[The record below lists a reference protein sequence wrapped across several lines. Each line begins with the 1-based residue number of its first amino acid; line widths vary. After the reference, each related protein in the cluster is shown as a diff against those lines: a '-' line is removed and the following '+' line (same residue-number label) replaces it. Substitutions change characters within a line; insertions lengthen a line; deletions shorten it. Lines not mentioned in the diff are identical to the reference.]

1 MFRKINT
8 GTWVLIATILG
19 SCMSYIDSTVIYIA
33 LPVLQKDL
41 NATVVQ
47 TQWIV
52 EAYVL
57 FQAALILVGGSLGD
71 RLGRRRVFSIGI
83 VIFAAASA
91 LCGIAASG
99 NFLILA
105 RILQALGGAM
115 LGPASL
121 AIISAYFDE
130 KQRPA
135 AFGAWSG
142 ASAIAVALGPA
153 LGALIVQNF
162 SWRWLFFINVPVAAI
177 TLLVIFLKLP
187 ESRSELAASR
197 LDWRGASLAT
207 LGLGSFVFGFI
218 ESSNYGFLSPIVWGS
233 ILLGVVLFS
242 FFIYSQRVTQEPL
255 LPLTLFKSPTFSG
268 ANLFTLLLYA
278 AINALIFFLPFNLI
292 QIQGY
297 QVIQAALGFLPFPI
311 IIALGSSWSGKM
323 IQRFGVKQ
331 PLIVGPFIV
340 AAGFIMFAL
349 AGLGGSFWLT
359 FFPAVIVMAIGMSII
374 IAPLTTAVMS
384 SAPKHL
390 SGTASGINTAINS
403 TANVLA
409 VAVLG
414 VVALSVFN
422 VSVGNQ
428 LRTLDLP
435 PQAVVDIEAET
446 VKLANAQAP
455 ASLPQQQQDVVNY
468 VFDLAFINA
477 FQVLMFVCAGLAI
490 VAAGVSYYMIES
502 DVHTA
507 RKMEAPLRAH

>member
-1 MFRKINT
+1 MFHKINT

-41 NATVVQ
+41 NVTVVQ
-47 TQWIV
+47 AQWIV

-71 RLGRRRVFSIGI
+71 RLGRRRVFGIGV
-83 VIFAAASA
+83 VIFALASA
-91 LCGIAASG
+91 LCGFATSG

-121 AIISAYFDE
+121 AIITAYFDE

-142 ASAIAVALGPA
+142 SSAIAIALGPA
-153 LGALIVQNF
+153 LGALIVQHF
-162 SWRWLFFINVPVAAI
+162 SWRWLFFINIPVAVL
-177 TLLVIFLKLP
+177 TLLVLFWKVP
-187 ESRSELAASR
+187 ESRDEHAASR
-197 LDWRGASLAT
+197 LDLRGASLAT
-207 LGLGSFVFGFI
+207 LGLGLFVFGFI

-233 ILLGVVLFS
+233 ILLGVT
-242 FFIYSQRVTQEPL
+242 FFILFIHSQRITKEPL

-297 QVIQAALGFLPFPI
+297 EVIQAALGFLPFPI
-311 IIALGSSWSGKM
+311 IIALASGWSGKM
-323 IQRFGVKQ
+323 IHRFGVKR
-331 PLIVGPFIV
+331 PLIVGPLIV
-340 AAGFIMFAL
+340 AVGFILFGL

-359 FFPAVIVMAIGMSII
+359 FFPAVIVMAVGMSII

-384 SAPKHL
+384 SAPNRL

-422 VSVGNQ
+422 VSVDNQ
-428 LRTLDLP
+428 LRSIDLP
-435 PQAVVDIEAET
+435 PQIVADIEAET

-455 ASLPQQQQDVVNY
+455 ASLPQEQQDLVNHI
-468 VFDLAFINA
+468 FDLSFINA

-490 VAAGVSYYMIES
+490 VASGVSYYMIES
-502 DVHTA
+502 NIHEE
-507 RKMEAPLRAH
+507 RKMEAPLSAH

>member
-1 MFRKINT
+1 
-8 GTWVLIATILG
+8 
-19 SCMSYIDSTVIYIA
+19 
-33 LPVLQKDL
+33 
-41 NATVVQ
+41 VQ
-47 TQWIV
+47 AQWIV

-71 RLGRRRVFSIGI
+71 RLGRRRVFGIGI
-83 VIFAAASA
+83 VVFALASA
-91 LCGIAASG
+91 FCGVATSG

-121 AIISAYFDE
+121 AIITAFFDE

-153 LGALIVQNF
+153 LGAIIVQNF
-162 SWRWLFFINVPVAAI
+162 SWRWLFFINIPVAVV

-187 ESRSELAASR
+187 ESRDEHAASR

-218 ESSNYGFLSPIVWGS
+218 ESSNYGFPSPIVWGS
-233 ILLGVVLFS
+233 ILLGVVFFALF
-242 FFIYSQRVTQEPL
+242 IDSQRITKEPL
-255 LPLTLFKSPTFSG
+255 LPLTLFKSSTFSG

-297 QVIQAALGFLPFPI
+297 EVIQAALGFLPFPI
-311 IIALGSSWSGKM
+311 IIALASGWSGKM
-323 IQRFGVKQ
+323 IHRFGVKR
-331 PLIVGPFIV
+331 PLIVGPLIV
-340 AAGFIMFAL
+340 AVGFIMFGI

-359 FFPAVIVMAIGMSII
+359 FFPAVIVMAVGMSII

-384 SAPKHL
+384 SAPNRL

-422 VSVGNQ
+422 VSVDNQ
-428 LRTLDLP
+428 LREIDLP
-435 PQAVVDIEAET
+435 PQIVTDIEAET

-455 ASLPQQQQDVVNY
+455 ASLPEEQQDLVNHI
-468 VFDLAFINA
+468 FDLSFINA
-477 FQVLMFVCAGLAI
+477 FRVLMFVCAGLAI

-502 DVHTA
+502 DVHTE
-507 RKMEAPLRAH
+507 RKLDAPLGAH